1 MLDLDLTQEIAA
13 LRSTFRDIRA
23 VVDVDALE
31 AEIARLSEQAG
42 APDLWAD
49 TEKAQMEI
57 TPVPGDRVQALV
69 KEIYATPPEI
79 AQKATSYL
87 R

>member
-1 MLDLDLTQEIAA
+1 MLELDLSPEIAA

-42 APDLWAD
+42 APDLWDD
-49 TEKAQMEI
+49 TE
-57 TPVPGDRVQALV
+57 R
-69 KEIYATPPEI
+69 
-79 AQKATSYL
+79 AQKVTSALSPVSYTHL
-87 R
+87 RAHET